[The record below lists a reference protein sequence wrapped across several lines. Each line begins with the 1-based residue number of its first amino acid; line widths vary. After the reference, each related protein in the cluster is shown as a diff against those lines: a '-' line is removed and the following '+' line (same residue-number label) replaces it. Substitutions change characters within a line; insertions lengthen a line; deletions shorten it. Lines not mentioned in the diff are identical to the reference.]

1 MKEML
6 QLVPEFRAIWWSL
19 LLAKDFWDVT
29 LVCEDDF
36 EEGGG
41 AQLCD
46 WVPGGKACN
55 TKQYDKASQPFDGTF
70 LLSQDTISD

>member
-6 QLVPEFRAIWWSL
+6 QEM
-19 LLAKDFWDVT
+19 LAKDFWDVT

-41 AQLCD
+41 AQLCGC
-46 WVPGGKACN
+46 VPGGKACN